1 MKAGNPVDSP
11 NPQPPAA
18 TTTIGAWY
26 RAARPRSL
34 TATYAPLV
42 VAGAIAAV
50 EGVFDL
56 ARFVLALV
64 GALLLQIGAN
74 LVNEYVD
81 YARGTDTRKIDGM
94 GMVLSRSQ
102 LTPRQVLIG
111 AVVTIAGGA
120 LIGLLLVAYSGPLL
134 LWIGIGGVLV
144 VILYTAGPLPL
155 SYLGLGEFAVFI
167 FMGPLMVLGTYYAL
181 SGKVSQTALLGGL
194 PVAFTVAAILHANN
208 MRDLEADR
216 QANKRTLA
224 VRLGMRGAR
233 IEYAILVYG
242 AYIMALILII
252 LRAAPWTTILA
263 AVTLP
268 EAVRLVRLATST
280 DDPQVLHR
288 MQGMTA
294 QLHLHLG
301 LALAVGW
308 LLARLLRA

>member
-1 MKAGNPVDSP
+1 MNTSKRESLTNTALI
-11 NPQPPAA
+11 A
-18 TTTIGAWY
+18 AWY

-34 TATYAPLV
+34 TATYGPLFL
-42 VAGAIAAV
+42 AGAIAAV

-56 ARFVLALV
+56 VRFALALF

-81 YARGTDTRKIDGM
+81 YSRGTDTRKVDGM
-94 GMVLSRSQ
+94 GMVLSRAQ
-102 LTPRQVLIG
+102 LTPRQVLAG
-111 AVVTIAGGA
+111 AVVTIVGGA
-120 LIGLLLVAYSGPLL
+120 LIGLLLVLYSGPLL

-155 SYLGLGEFAVFI
+155 SYLGLGEIAVFV
-167 FMGPLMVLGTYYAL
+167 FMGPLMTLGTYYAL
-181 SGKVSQTALLGGL
+181 SGKVSQSAFWGGM

-224 VRLGMRGAR
+224 VRLGRRGSQL
-233 IEYAILVYG
+233 EYAFLVYG
-242 AYIMALILII
+242 AYLTSLILIV
-252 LRAAPWTTILA
+252 LRVAPWTTLIA

-268 EAVRLVRLATST
+268 EAVRLVALATST
-280 DDPQVLHR
+280 DDPKVLHR

-301 LALAVGW
+301 LALTAGW
-308 LLARLLRA
+308 LIGGLLRAWIQLL